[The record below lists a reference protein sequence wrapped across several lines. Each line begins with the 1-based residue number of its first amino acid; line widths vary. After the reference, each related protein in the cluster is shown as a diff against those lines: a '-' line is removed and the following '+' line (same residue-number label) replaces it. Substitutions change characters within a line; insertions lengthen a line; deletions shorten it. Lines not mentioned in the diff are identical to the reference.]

1 MEISKDPETGEV
13 VTISR
18 VLLPALK
25 RQQHGEE
32 LSCEVGRLNHSFKT
46 RKRVLKC
53 VIFFFPK
60 VVHPGSELPLWV
72 KAMLNIGCKS
82 TKRTFSHFIVATS
95 HLVPSFR

>member
-32 LSCEVGRLNHSFKT
+32 LSCEVGQLKHSFKR
-46 RKRVLKC
+46 RKRNAL
-53 VIFFFPK
+53 
-60 VVHPGSELPLWV
+60 S
-72 KAMLNIGCKS
+72 S
-82 TKRTFSHFIVATS
+82 FSPRWFIRG
-95 HLVPSFR
+95 PSFLCG